1 MFLSRDQTEVNRVE
15 EFTLAYTEQEH
26 IRVLF
31 AYLFVFKTTT
41 THYYRT
47 RVLTDYSTLF
57 SGVGCVAAFNGKY
70 IFEVSVIKRTKT

>member
-31 AYLFVFKTTT
+31 ANLFDFKKN
-41 THYYRT
+41 HIIIEQE
-47 RVLTDYSTLF
+47 
-57 SGVGCVAAFNGKY
+57 C
-70 IFEVSVIKRTKT
+70 